1 MCELYEVDPDGDLV
15 IILSS
20 TDAAFAPWND
30 PNDELTVSSDSLETD
45 FTVNIACSQVTIVD
59 ERPSTSDAS
68 PPSVHFKV
76 SSKHLSLASRR
87 FKKMLS
93 GDWEEA
99 KRIYED
105 GCRHVTLDDGFD
117 SDAVK
122 LLLDIIHGQ
131 TSKVP
136 RSLDLEM
143 LAKVSVL
150 VDDFECYEAVGVFV
164 DIWLE
169 HLPIP
174 LPAEYNRDLVLWML
188 VSSVFRK
195 PKLFE
200 STTRTAIMHSIE
212 PIQTLGLPV
221 RDIIVAKIDEE
232 RQSLLNQLIET
243 VHDVLDKLRSS
254 QPLCGFECDSILLGA
269 MVQQLYPHNLIWPKP
284 LEPFIGFGFV
294 ETAETVRS
302 LRSPAWCDMLVR
314 ATATR
319 ESEDE
324 EMYFGTK
331 KTKGKHR
338 SPWEEVA
345 AAPEVQECPQHACTL
360 RDLLVPELD
369 HLEQSI
375 GGLDLEKI

>member
-15 IILSS
+15 IILPS

-30 PNDELTVSSDSLETD
+30 PNDELTVSSDSLEND
-45 FTVNIACSQVTIVD
+45 FTVTIVCSQVTIVD

-93 GDWEEA
+93 GDWGEA
-99 KRIYED
+99 KTIYED

-164 DIWLE
+164 DIWLD
-169 HLPIP
+169 HLPIS

-195 PKLFE
+195 SKLFE
-200 STTRTAIMHSIE
+200 STTRTAIMHSTE

-221 RDIIVAKIDEE
+221 RDIIVGK
-232 RQSLLNQLIET
+232 S
-243 VHDVLDKLRSS
+243 
-254 QPLCGFECDSILLGA
+254 F
-269 MVQQLYPHNLIWPKP
+269 
-284 LEPFIGFGFV
+284 
-294 ETAETVRS
+294 
-302 LRSPAWCDMLVR
+302 
-314 ATATR
+314 
-319 ESEDE
+319 SE
-324 EMYFGTK
+324 YYT
-331 KTKGKHR
+331 TY
-338 SPWEEVA
+338 VN
-345 AAPEVQECPQHACTL
+345 
-360 RDLLVPELD
+360 
-369 HLEQSI
+369 
-375 GGLDLEKI
+375 